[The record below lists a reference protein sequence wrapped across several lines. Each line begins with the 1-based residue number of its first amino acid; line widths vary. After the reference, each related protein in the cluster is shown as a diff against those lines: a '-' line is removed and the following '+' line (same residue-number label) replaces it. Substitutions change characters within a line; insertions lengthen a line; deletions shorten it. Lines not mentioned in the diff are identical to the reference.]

1 MLKAQIWLRGILL
14 DIDSGKADI
23 NDLRQSAVRLLKII
37 TEHTV
42 LKIK

>member
-1 MLKAQIWLRGILL
+1 MPGLPAQVEAIKKGI
-14 DIDSGKADI
+14 DGGRVDI

-37 TEHTV
+37 RENTV